1 MAYFTIMTMQQTP
14 FYKLHKDPIDRFI
27 TTALQE
33 DIGDGDHTSL
43 SCLSH
48 TQHSSAKLIAKESGI
63 IAGVDLAQIIFKHV
77 NDSIQCNLKIQDGSP
92 ILPGDIVMTIEGP
105 QHDLLATERLVLNCM
120 QRMSGIATLTH
131 RLSQKIAHTK
141 CVLLDTRKTTP
152 NFRYPEK
159 WAVNIG
165 GGKNHRI
172 GLFDMIMIKD
182 NHVDYAGGIEKAVQN
197 TVEYLSD
204 HNLGLKIE
212 VETRS
217 LDEVQEALDTK
228 KVDRIMLDNF
238 TPEQVREA
246 VDLINGRT
254 ETEASGG
261 ITEETIREYA
271 EAGVDFVSMGALT
284 HSVASLD
291 LSLKALEI

>member
-14 FYKLHKDPIDRFI
+14 FYKLHKDPLDRFI

-77 NDSIQCNLKIQDGSP
+77 NDSIQCDLKIQDGNP

-182 NHVDYAGGIEKAVQN
+182 NHIDFNGNLSNTLRKTQAYLKQNNLSIKTIVEVRNLAEIEECFAFPWIHR
-197 TVEYLSD
+197 L
-204 HNLGLKIE
+204 L
-212 VETRS
+212 
-217 LDEVQEALDTK
+217 
-228 KVDRIMLDNF
+228 LDNMS
-238 TPEQVREA
+238 PKELKKA
-246 VDLINGRT
+246 IALIDGRFS
-254 ETEASGG
+254 TEASGN
-261 ITEETIREYA
+261 INENTLVEIAET
-271 EAGVDFVSMGALT
+271 GVDYASLGALT
-284 HSVASLD
+284 HSAKNID
-291 LSLKALEI
+291 LSLKSL